1 MAKIEEDKKEKE
13 EFNNQVYQLKRE
25 VEDLKAELVL
35 AEQNKYEAEKN
46 KEMLSQ
52 LYENNI
58 IDEDGKPI

>member
-1 MAKIEEDKKEKE
+1 MAKIEEDKKKKE

-25 VEDLKAELVL
+25 VEDLKAEFVL